1 MTLLITKTNSAKVGV
16 RKKTL
21 SQTIEFGAMSL
32 VVVTMLLICILS
44 LVYLTHSN
52 KNATRAY
59 QLKALE
65 YDRAKLITENESWN
79 LKISQVQSILTLEQ
93 DPKIISMQD
102 STAPRFMRGD
112 TAVAST
118 Q

>member
-1 MTLLITKTNSAKVGV
+1 MTLLITKNSSTKVGV

-32 VVVTMLLICILS
+32 IVVTMVLICVLS

-59 QLKALE
+59 QLKSLE
-65 YDRAKLITENESWN
+65 SERGKLITENESWN

-102 STAPRFMRGD
+102 SSTPKFIRGD
-112 TAVAST
+112 TAVASK
-118 Q
+118 